1 MALALLAAPARA
13 DVVLDGEQH
22 IGDNESVTFTPSDPV
37 TLDEHSSSATRFYLS
52 ETIVVTAVRLDGLV
66 QGSPA
71 PLSATQ
77 PFRVEFDGSTRTG
90 TFSGGTLTLSSPR
103 TLNAGLH
110 LIAIS
115 PGCLRSGIQQFGS
128 SCRGIDDEFDMSF
141 SSITL
146 VTQDPTSI
154 TLARNLNR
162 RRHLGDSTDSSND
175 NFGGRWYPDA
185 PEGTT
190 LDIPFTLDRN
200 LRLTEVRLYRLR
212 DTAAGSQ
219 ALSRATLSIVNTTT
233 GVVTSVGTLGGDG
246 NPRTLSASLSL
257 AAGSYA
263 VRVAAGQMRNPTL
276 DADKIHDDLR
286 WNDILL
292 LFGVDPTAVAG
303 YFNAV
308 DPDQNAVTGI
318 VRTKT
323 AGSPLEVDITA
334 INGGALINHAGDV
347 NVQLLDASS
356 DSGVLDS
363 YGCRS
368 SWVPKENL
376 GTATFTLTDLGRKRF
391 SEQVTDAY
399 PKARLLMT
407 DTTLNISGC
416 STDTFAVKPATFAL
430 SVTHDDW
437 ENPGTATPLNNVA
450 AAVSAPIHKA
460 GRPFTI
466 RATAL
471 NADGNVTTLY
481 TGSPT
486 VLAETSVLGAQVGE
500 ARADLWTTT
509 NGIAQTDV
517 ARYNEA
523 GAFQLQV
530 ADSTFASVD
539 AADTVAADRTI
550 GPVTVDVGRFVPD
563 HFEVTFNTPEFRP
576 GCGAFTYLGQ
586 RFEYAAGKS
595 PEATLTAVA
604 FAVPATTTTN
614 YTGTLFKLPG
624 SLAQSVYAAK
634 DSATGAN
641 LALDS
646 SGLPLTDALVT
657 DEGAGV
663 AKVTL
668 TGASGTTGFRLQ
680 RTVPVVPFSPEISV
694 TVNGLPGTVSDTEA
708 VATSTS
714 VIFGGTDP
722 GTGILF
728 TGANNTF
735 RFGRLVVENA
745 HGSERLPLDV
755 PLRAEYWASLS
766 GSTGFI
772 QSVGDTCTFV
782 ISPTAIDLVGKT
794 PGSLATDVQTVT
806 GVGVT
811 GAGRVNLSAPD
822 ESGFVTVR
830 PDLDS
835 ATNVLPFLM
844 GDWDGDGDWNEDA
857 DDPTGRASFGQHKN
871 ETRRIYQREVVGN

>member
-1 MALALLAAPARA
+1 MALALLAAPAHA
-13 DVVLDGEQH
+13 DVVLNGEQH
-22 IGDNESVTFTPSDPV
+22 IGDNESATFTPSDPV

-110 LIAIS
+110 LIAVS

-128 SCRGIDDEFDMSF
+128 SCRTIDDEFDMSF

-146 VTQDPTSI
+146 VTQDSTSI

-162 RRHLGDSTDSSND
+162 RRHLGDSTDFAND

-219 ALSRATLSIVNTTT
+219 ALSRATLSIVNTLT

-257 AAGSYA
+257 SAGSYA
-263 VRVAAGQMRNPTL
+263 VRVAAGQMKNPTS
-276 DADKIHDDLR
+276 DADKIYDDLR

-303 YFNAV
+303 YFNSV
-308 DPDQNAVTGI
+308 DPDQNGVTGI

-323 AGSPLEVDITA
+323 AGSPLDLDITA

-347 NVQLLDASS
+347 NVKLLDASS
-356 DSGVLDS
+356 DGGVLDS

-368 SWVPKENL
+368 SWIEKEDL
-376 GTATFTLTDLGRKRF
+376 GTVTFTLADAGRKRLPATA
-391 SEQVTDAY
+391 EAANAY

-416 STDTFAVKPATFAL
+416 STDTFAVKPSTFSV
-430 SVTHDDW
+430 SVTHGNW
-437 ENPGTATPLNNVA
+437 ETEGTAETLNNTA
-450 AAVSAPIHKA
+450 AAVASPIHKA

-481 TGSPT
+481 SGSPT
-486 VLAETSVLGAQVGE
+486 VLAETSLLGAQVGE
-500 ARADLWTTT
+500 ARADLWSTTS
-509 NGIAQTDV
+509 GVAQTDV

-539 AADTVAADRTI
+539 AADTAAADRTI
-550 GPVTVDVGRFVPD
+550 GPITVDVGRFVPD
-563 HFEVTFNTPEFRP
+563 HFEVTLNAPEFAP
-576 GCGAFTYLGQ
+576 ECGAFTYAGQ
-586 RFEYAAGKS
+586 FFEYATA
-595 PEATLTAVA
+595 PVVTLTAVA

-614 YTGTLFKLPG
+614 YTGDLYKFTGPP
-624 SLAQSVYAAK
+624 AQSAYQANAALVVTALPTP
-634 DSATGAN
+634 DATLAN
-641 LALDS
+641 PSGGVVTVTLDDA
-646 SGLPLTDALVT
+646 SGLAFLRTTPQVAFGAEIEVTVGALTDSDGVT
-657 DEGAGV
+657 
-663 AKVTL
+663 TSS
-668 TGASGTTGFRLQ
+668 T
-680 RTVPVVPFSPEISV
+680 PV
-694 TVNGLPGTVSDTEA
+694 
-708 VATSTS
+708 
-714 VIFGGTDP
+714 FGGTAA
-722 GTGILF
+722 GTGIPF
-728 TGANNTF
+728 TGGANEI
-735 RFGRLVVENA
+735 RFGRLVVDNA

-766 GSTGFI
+766 GSTGFA
-772 QSVGDTCTFV
+772 QSLGDNCTFALIV
-782 ISPTAIDLVGKT
+782 PTDIELVGKT
-794 PGSLATDVQTVT
+794 PGTLNTAVQTVT
-806 GVGVT
+806 GTGAT
-811 GAGRVNLSAPD
+811 GAGRITLSAPN
-822 ESGFVTVR
+822 EPGFVTVK
-830 PDLDS
+830 PDLE
-835 ATNVLPFLM
+835 AGVLPFLR
-844 GDWDGDGDWNEDA
+844 GDWDGDGIWTEDT
-857 DDPTGRASFGQHKN
+857 DDPSGRASFGQHSN
-871 ETRRIYQREVVGN
+871 ETRRIYQREVIGN